1 MDLFES
7 SLEQR
12 FDEYAPLAA
21 RMRPRTV
28 EEIVGQSHILGSG
41 RALRS
46 LIEAGDMSS
55 IILWGPAGTGKTT
68 LAHLLAHA
76 VGAELIQ
83 LSAVSSGV
91 AAVARRQ
98 VRSMN
103 VGGSA
108 SMPCHA
114 SKPFCELSNS
124 SRQSRKPNASD
135 CDRPI
140 VSRIKERWRFYKPE
154 DGPRQ

>member
-55 IILWGPAGTGKTT
+55 GEI
-68 LAHLLAHA
+68 
-76 VGAELIQ
+76 E
-83 LSAVSSGV
+83 
-91 AAVARRQ
+91 
-98 VRSMN
+98 
-103 VGGSA
+103 
-108 SMPCHA
+108 
-114 SKPFCELSNS
+114 E
-124 SRQSRKPNASD
+124 
-135 CDRPI
+135 
-140 VSRIKERWRFYKPE
+140 
-154 DGPRQ
+154 